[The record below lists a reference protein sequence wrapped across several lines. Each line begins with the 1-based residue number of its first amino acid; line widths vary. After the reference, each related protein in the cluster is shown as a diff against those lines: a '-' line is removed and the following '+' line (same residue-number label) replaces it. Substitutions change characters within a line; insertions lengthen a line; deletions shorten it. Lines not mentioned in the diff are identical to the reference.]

1 VKRQPTKW
9 EKIIAKD
16 ARDKIL
22 ISTINSSYSAIF
34 KKKKKKKQSKRGLED
49 LHRHFF
55 VDDIQMSKDTG
66 KDAQNH

>member
-1 VKRQPTKW
+1 MKRQPTEW

-34 KKKKKKKQSKRGLED
+34 KKKKKTIQKRAQ
-49 LHRHFF
+49 
-55 VDDIQMSKDTG
+55 DIDISL
-66 KDAQNH
+66 